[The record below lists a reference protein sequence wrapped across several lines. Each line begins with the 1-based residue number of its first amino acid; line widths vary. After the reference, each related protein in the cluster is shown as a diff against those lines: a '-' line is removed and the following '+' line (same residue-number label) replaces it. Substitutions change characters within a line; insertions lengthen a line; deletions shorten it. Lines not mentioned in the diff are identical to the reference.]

1 MPPVT
6 RRGYNNE
13 FKHEVKSVSMPLQG
27 HRPGVFISTPRQGR
41 PPRRP
46 PQCHPQQL
54 SGLLSPPSGFSP
66 SAAEPTHAG
75 GTTSAS
81 SASMPLQEHRIS
93 SIQLCAT
100 APLREPRHFM
110 AHFPHGRD
118 DLRVVR
124 LNAVAGAPHFIYP
137 APRLCASQ
145 GTLWRIFHAGGT
157 TSVSMPATFRSA
169 LSFLRFP
176 PRPLQ
181 CPHPNQLR
189 VCAPPCETFSLNST
203 DPQQPA
209 RRDFCHGATEP
220 RSEVN
225 VVPRHLRRTFVRVSQ
240 VPHPHL
246 TSV

>member
-1 MPPVT
+1 MPATFRSALSSLRFQPRS
-6 RRGYNNE
+6 RRA
-13 FKHEVKSVSMPLQG
+13 HPPWPRSSD
-27 HRPGVFISTPRQGR
+27 RGVPYFIYPAQR
-41 PPRRP
+41 
-46 PQCHPQQL
+46 L
-54 SGLLSPPSGFSP
+54 
-66 SAAEPTHAG
+66 
-75 GTTSAS
+75 SAS
-81 SASMPLQEHRIS
+81 ARAKALYGAL
-93 SIQLCAT
+93 IQ
-100 APLREPRHFM
+100 R
-110 AHFPHGRD
+110 GRD

-145 GTLWRIFHAGGT
+145 GTLWRINPTREGR
-157 TSVSMPATFRSA
+157 P
-169 LSFLRFP
+169 P

>member
-27 HRPGVFISTPRQGR
+27 HRPGVFISTPREGR
-41 PPRRP
+41 PPPRQPRP
-46 PQCHPQQL
+46 P
-54 SGLLSPPSGFSP
+54 
-66 SAAEPTHAG
+66 
-75 GTTSAS
+75 
-81 SASMPLQEHRIS
+81 
-93 SIQLCAT
+93 
-100 APLREPRHFM
+100 
-110 AHFPHGRD
+110 
-118 DLRVVR
+118 
-124 LNAVAGAPHFIYP
+124 
-137 APRLCASQ
+137 
-145 GTLWRIFHAGGT
+145 
-157 TSVSMPATFRSA
+157 
-169 LSFLRFP
+169 
-176 PRPLQ
+176 Q

-189 VCAPPCETFSLNST
+189 VCAPPCETFTLNST